1 MAVPWATRGAAGLVL
16 ALGLVG
22 LAHAPPFRRE
32 LARAACPLGGAA
44 AATPGKREAARV
56 EALESRRGAGPAP
69 RRDVT
74 GLELGSA
81 TVDTAMAR
89 LGVDEASCSLDR
101 PGLVRECRVGGKTL
115 FLRTDESQR
124 VVALASVE
132 REPLGLAPRRAE
144 ALLDAWRSA
153 LGPPHRQLGAFDGA
167 TLGAG
172 VLAQARA
179 EWRFSDL
186 VVSVAATRIDEAE
199 VVVTLEAQAL
209 PPPSLRASR

>member
-1 MAVPWATRGAAGLVL
+1 VAGRWALRGTAGLVL

-22 LAHAPPFRRE
+22 LAHAPPFRRV
-32 LARAACPLGGAA
+32 LARAACPLGGDA
-44 AATPGKREAARV
+44 AATPKQREAARV
-56 EALESRRGAGPAP
+56 EALASRRGHGPAP

-74 GLELGSA
+74 GFDLGSA
-81 TVDTAMAR
+81 PADAAMAR
-89 LGVDEASCSLDR
+89 LGADAASCTRDR

-115 FLRTDESQR
+115 FLRTDEAQR
-124 VVALASVE
+124 VVALATVE
-132 REPLGLAPRRAE
+132 RASLGLAPGRAE
-144 ALLDAWRSA
+144 VLLDVWRTA
-153 LGPPHRQLGAFDGA
+153 LGPPHQQLGAFDGA

-186 VVSVAATRIDEAE
+186 VVSVAATRIDEAD

-209 PPPSLRASR
+209 PSPPLRASR